1 VAKITEVLIVLK
13 EGPDVGNGV
22 NQFDNSLDL
31 LLCSFDPVFDASE
44 GLQAAQ
50 GQGFSKL
57 QSENVFTFAKTNVT
71 TKEICNDGVYL
82 TNITGNL
89 QNSKKM
95 SNDASGSAQPGLS
108 KSQDVGAFTLIKGLA
123 YLPMGLVMQKIC
135 FMLIMLQIS
144 TVQ

>member
-1 VAKITEVLIVLK
+1 MCVALCVKIDE
-13 EGPDVGNGV
+13 
-22 NQFDNSLDL
+22 
-31 LLCSFDPVFDASE
+31 
-44 GLQAAQ
+44 LQSAQ

-71 TKEICNDGVYL
+71 TKGICDDGVYL

-123 YLPMGLVMQKIC
+123 YLLMGLVMLKIC
-135 FMLIMLQIS
+135 LLLIMLQIS